1 MIRSRRAAT
10 MAAAAV
16 ALAGA
21 AAAQQAGPSDPAGD
35 PTGGPTGPEAGRAAF
50 IEACAG
56 CHGREAGGDGPTA
69 ELLTVEVPDLTRF
82 AARNAG
88 TYDIVRVIQTID
100 GRQGLAAHGGPMPM
114 FGGLLTGPAAV
125 VDGPDGAP
133 VATTEP
139 ILAIA
144 RWLETVQE
152 ETP

>member
-1 MIRSRRAAT
+1 
-10 MAAAAV
+10 MAAAVA

-21 AAAQQAGPSDPAGD
+21 AVAQQAETSD
-35 PTGGPTGPEAGRAAF
+35 PTGDPTGPEAGRAAF
-50 IEACAG
+50 LEACAG

-88 TYDIVRVIQTID
+88 TYDIVRVIQTVD

-152 ETP
+152 HTP

>member
-1 MIRSRRAAT
+1 M
-10 MAAAAV
+10 AAAV
-16 ALAGA
+16 AALAGG
-21 AAAQQAGPSDPAGD
+21 AAAQQAGPSEPAGD
-35 PTGGPTGPEAGRAAF
+35 PAGYPTGDPTGPEAGRVAF
-50 IEACAG
+50 LEACAG

-88 TYDIVRVIQTID
+88 TYDIARVIQTVD

-125 VDGPDGAP
+125 VDGPGGAP

-152 ETP
+152 DTP